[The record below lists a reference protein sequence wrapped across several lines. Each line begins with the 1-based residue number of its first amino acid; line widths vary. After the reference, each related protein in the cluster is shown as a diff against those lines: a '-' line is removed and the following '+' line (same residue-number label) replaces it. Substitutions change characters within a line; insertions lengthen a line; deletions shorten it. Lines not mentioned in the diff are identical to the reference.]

1 MKKTSLFA
9 SSAMLTATVLL
20 AGAASAASAASAANA
35 ATTTITTNGTAGFYT
50 NYTPVV
56 PPTNPTDPTT
66 PAPSNPPTDI
76 TPGTPGDPSTP
87 VGTTPPTP
95 GTPGTPS
102 NPGSETPDGLMA
114 FFAPNLNFGYHPV
127 KTGANQN
134 YDAYAQP
141 FSFTDPTTSTLTDYA
156 VEPQDVQVNDSRGTE
171 AGWNVTVEESQQFTS
186 DTNAAVVLKG
196 ATITFNVGGGNNTA
210 LQGQSANPAS
220 LTNGANNSQLVLNPA
235 DTTVGNT
242 AQTIYAAALGTGD
255 GINQLIFGTNTA
267 TPTANGTSQDV
278 TKPVL
283 AFANGVLDTSIVNG
297 NPTDNRGAGT
307 GNGTTGFVNYPA
319 SVNGTAQVGATL
331 NPFIQLNVMA
341 NTEAA
346 TSYTAQLT
354 WSLNNTPS

>member
-20 AGAASAASAASAANA
+20 AGAASASTV
-35 ATTTITTNGTAGFYT
+35 ATINTNGTTGFYAPSA
-50 NYTPVV
+50 TPVV
-56 PPTNPTDPTT
+56 PPTNPTDPMT
-66 PAPSNPPTDI
+66 PAPSNPPTNI
-76 TPGTPGDPSTP
+76 TPGTPGNPTNP
-87 VGTTPPTP
+87 EGPTLTP
-95 GTPGTPS
+95 GTPGTPG
-102 NPGSETPDGLMA
+102 NPGSETTDGTMA
-114 FFAPNLNFGYHPV
+114 FFAPNLNFGFHPV

-156 VEPQDVQVNDSRGTE
+156 VGPQDVQVNDSRGTE

-186 DTNAAVVLKG
+186 NTNAAVVLKG
-196 ATITFNVGGGNNTA
+196 ATITFNVNGGNNTA

-220 LTNGANNSQLVLNPA
+220 LTNGANNSQLVLNQA

-242 AQTIYAAALGTGD
+242 AQTIYAAAAGTGD